1 MSPCWTVLT
10 RVGGVLG
17 RVAGVLSDK
26 MGKAGK
32 GKAAAGSGETWY
44 QKKCRE
50 NPNFKV
56 ERAETARNA
65 RQAAAAADRAA
76 AAPAAAAAAPAATA
90 EAETATSPGFL
101 ERTMPRVFGRTAPAA
116 AQQQPAPGG
125 APVSGG
131 YTTAA
136 ALDGQRYPSGSSPS
150 EVGYHAPE
158 WAGLERAHQLLG
170 VQLLEPGLLREEQLT
185 RAAQRLARGEMPFNV
200 GEWAASSAAFLVY
213 GDFGPLETADGESLW
228 GRRVIDDNFRFVG
241 TNELAVVAGPTE
253 MPALMRG
260 ATSLLQQTLPGAYGE
275 CADDATSHI
284 DDETLNAEAH
294 EALESAVQA
303 LGYYTC
309 AVKEARKSLMPAEPL
324 LQLVEKL
331 ERRRRAST
339 SSRPRRSRRHARL
352 RLRRARRLRR
362 RLRQRRQHAPR
373 ARNQSNLGCECP
385 SQNIEAGLGP
395 HRLLL
400 LSCTAATASRLAT
413 PPSSSS
419 EVHGLQVPPHQEMRP
434 SFFACLALELWQA
447 VLALQA
453 LAEQGEQPALR
464 LLVAQ

>member
-1 MSPCWTVLT
+1 MT

-26 MGKAGK
+26 MGKVGK

-158 WAGLERAHQLLG
+158 WAGLKRVHQLLG

-241 TNELAVVAGPTE
+241 TNELAVVAGPTDRC
-253 MPALMRG
+253 PLSCG
-260 ATSLLQQTLPGAYGE
+260 APPRCCSRRCRARTA
-275 CADDATSHI
+275 
-284 DDETLNAEAH
+284 
-294 EALESAVQA
+294 SAR
-303 LGYYTC
+303 TT
-309 AVKEARKSLMPAEPL
+309 
-324 LQLVEKL
+324 
-331 ERRRRAST
+331 RRRTST
-339 SSRPRRSRRHARL
+339 TRRSTRRRTRRSSRPSRRSASTRARSRRRDG
-352 RLRRARRLRR
+352 RWR
-362 RLRQRRQHAPR
+362 
-373 ARNQSNLGCECP
+373 
-385 SQNIEAGLGP
+385 
-395 HRLLL
+395 
-400 LSCTAATASRLAT
+400 
-413 PPSSSS
+413 PPSRCRS
-419 EVHGLQVPPHQEMRP
+419 
-434 SFFACLALELWQA
+434 
-447 VLALQA
+447 
-453 LAEQGEQPALR
+453 
-464 LLVAQ
+464 